1 MKERGHDKKKDT
13 RNKDKD
19 EREKN
24 NQEKAGT
31 SISWVHYSGN
41 ARMEENKRKN
51 LNVILKT
58 LANMENELHKSV

>member
-31 SISWVHYSGN
+31 SIS
-41 ARMEENKRKN
+41 
-51 LNVILKT
+51 
-58 LANMENELHKSV
+58 

>member
-24 NQEKAGT
+24 NQEIAGT
-31 SISWVHYSGN
+31 SIS
-41 ARMEENKRKN
+41 
-51 LNVILKT
+51 
-58 LANMENELHKSV
+58 